1 MLVHSGPSLGLHAY
15 ICSSESTDDDCF
27 SRFYPHAHM
36 EAKVRFCDVYSEAE
50 SQNTASNSQA
60 DVSGDS
66 NPEDAEVEQLYG
78 RCRDFITHELAS
90 CGCTFA

>member
-1 MLVHSGPSLGLHAY
+1 MTTVSRSFILHAH
-15 ICSSESTDDDCF
+15 
-27 SRFYPHAHM
+27 R

-66 NPEDAEVEQLYG
+66 NPEDAEVEQMYG
-78 RCRDFITHELAS
+78 RCCDFITNELAG
-90 CGCTFA
+90 CGCMFA